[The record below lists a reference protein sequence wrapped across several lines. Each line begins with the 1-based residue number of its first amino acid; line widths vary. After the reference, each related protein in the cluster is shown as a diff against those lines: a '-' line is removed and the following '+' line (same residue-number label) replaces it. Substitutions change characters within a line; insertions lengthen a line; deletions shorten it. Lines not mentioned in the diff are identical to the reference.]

1 MTMQTKPDTDAT
13 AGTAV
18 QPSDAQQADRQAAFL
33 REQLSA
39 LADGHGPSAETGWAG
54 LCRAYAE
61 DTQLQQAWS
70 DYHWLGEALR
80 AGDHAP
86 APADTAFVAGVMA
99 RIASEDA
106 KAVKAQR
113 IPAQPVTVVWPE
125 MPAANDA
132 IFRWKMVA
140 GMATLAAVA
149 AVAWHVAVAPQ
160 PGPQLAQATSP
171 PAPVVQLAQGEQS
184 RAQAVVTE
192 HGVVLR
198 DPQLEELLAAHR
210 QYGGMSALQMP
221 AGFLRNATY
230 ETPQR

>member
-1 MTMQTKPDTDAT
+1 MTMQTKLDTQAAARAAAQPTDAHQARQT
-13 AGTAV
+13 AL
-18 QPSDAQQADRQAAFL
+18 L

-39 LADGHGPSAETGWAG
+39 LADGQGPAAESDWSG
-54 LCRAYAE
+54 LCQAYASDAE
-61 DTQLQQAWS
+61 LRQAWS

-86 APADTAFVAGVMA
+86 APANQAFVAGVMA
-99 RIASEDA
+99 RIASEEPMAA
-106 KAVKAQR
+106 KPQR
-113 IPAQPVTVVWPE
+113 IAAQSVSLDQYE
-125 MPAANDA
+125 LPAANDA
-132 IFRWKMVA
+132 VFRWKMVA
-140 GMATLAAVA
+140 GIATLAAVA
-149 AVAWHVAVAPQ
+149 AVAWHVAVVPSA
-160 PGPQLAQATSP
+160 GPQLALGVSP
-171 PAPVVQLAQGEQS
+171 TVPAVQMVSGEQS

-192 HGVVLR
+192 RGVVLR